1 MSNNTPLWFN
11 IACQISTLEE
21 RRQKILEKKEELD
34 IQVREIEDNIAL
46 LELLYNSS
54 PKRCKG
60 KTAQTQTEV
69 HLPLSQQLMITPL
82 TRLQV
87 EEEERKKRIFL
98 SRLRRVIS
106 KSGMFHLLLLVLF
119 LSWCD

>member
-11 IACQISTLEE
+11 IACQISTLEA
-21 RRQKILEKKEELD
+21 RRQKILEQKEELD
-34 IQVREIEDNIAL
+34 IEIEDNIAL
-46 LELLYNSS
+46 LELLYNYS
-54 PKRCKG
+54 PKKCKA

-87 EEEERKKRIFL
+87 EEEERKKRIF
-98 SRLRRVIS
+98 
-106 KSGMFHLLLLVLF
+106 KSFKK
-119 LSWCD
+119 SNK

>member
-1 MSNNTPLWFN
+1 MSNNTLLWFN
-11 IACQISTLEE
+11 IACQISTLEA
-21 RRQKILEKKEELD
+21 RRQKILEQKEELD

-46 LELLYNSS
+46 LELLYNYS

-87 EEEERKKRIFL
+87 EEEERKKRIF
-98 SRLRRVIS
+98 
-106 KSGMFHLLLLVLF
+106 KSFKK
-119 LSWCD
+119 SNK